1 MTEELGEGSFAKV
14 YKGFNRKGKVFAVKE
29 MKNVNTQYDKYIT
42 EEINIAK
49 HKLKHKNIVEIHEHF
64 TVNRNYIVMEFCE
77 MGNLNDYMVEN
88 DTEICQ
94 RISFMCDMALGVNY
108 LHSQNI
114 IHRDLKPENII
125 LTDKSG
131 LIVCKITDFG
141 VSRIKLSKYDK
152 CLTYIG
158 SYPYMAPE
166 ITGDQEYGSEVDIFA
181 LGLLFYA
188 VFKNTILTNSFGQ
201 RYLIPG
207 IYIERNRIAYLN
219 ELMKKE
225 KTTEEE
231 FLVKYY
237 KEETPFGKFIFS
249 MLHIEQTKRP
259 GMESVLVQVTTVKVQ
274 NELNQIIQGQKVSI
288 NDLQTQN
295 DGLRQELH
303 QLHEHCK
310 QEQLELRNQM
320 QEMDRLI
327 SHKNDTISNI
337 QKEVIQVVSMLE
349 RQEIVNTDLQEYHQQ
364 LKQRNEEIEKEKY
377 MMQEELNK
385 KEDEKKEREAQLRNL
400 REQHVQDQS
409 ENEKLI
415 EAFQDIIS
423 QREVT
428 MENMRKQNDFQM
440 KQLDTLQETQT
451 SERENRVLEE
461 KENQKIITGLQQECV
476 TKQQEITDIRK
487 AYDIKIQ
494 KQQDEAEDKDSV
506 IKELQKNN
514 THLQVEV
521 KEMNQKLVKMTK
533 DKQDVLS
540 QRKMEVLA
548 LRKKLIQKDQEIVS
562 LREKEKQ
569 NKEDLQKKE
578 VSIRK
583 RDEKITELY
592 KQMAEPQQM
601 SKQEIPQQKT
611 KPEIPQKIPKQE
623 RPQQRY
629 KQEIPKHGTKSELQ
643 LRQIAEKKEIT
654 AVKLPSADRDLN
666 KQVKYSTV
674 HIFGIYFEQVLL
686 I

>member
-29 MKNVNTQYDKYIT
+29 IKNVNTQYDKYIT

-88 DTEICQ
+88 ETKVSQ

-114 IHRDLKPENII
+114 IHRDLKPENIL

-131 LIVCKITDFG
+131 QIVCKITDFG

-188 VFKNTILTNSFGQ
+188 VYKNKILTNSFGQ

-237 KEETPFGKFIFS
+237 KEATPFGKFIFA

-259 GMESVLVQVTTVKVQ
+259 LMDSVLVQVTTVKVQ

-288 NDLQTQN
+288 NDLQKQN
-295 DGLRQELH
+295 DGLRQELYE
-303 QLHEHCK
+303 LHEHCE

-327 SHKNDTISNI
+327 SHKN
-337 QKEVIQVVSMLE
+337 
-349 RQEIVNTDLQEYHQQ
+349 
-364 LKQRNEEIEKEKY
+364 EE
-377 MMQEELNK
+377 
-385 KEDEKKEREAQLRNL
+385 
-400 REQHVQDQS
+400 QS
-409 ENEKLI
+409 ENKKLI
-415 EAFQDIIS
+415 EAFQDIIRE
-423 QREVT
+423 REVT
-428 MENMRKQNDFQM
+428 MENMRKQNDFQI
-440 KQLDTLQETQT
+440 KQLVTLQETQAR
-451 SERENRVLEE
+451 ERESRVLEE
-461 KENQKIITGLQQECV
+461 KEKQKIITGLQQECV
-476 TKQQEITDIRK
+476 TKQQEISDIRK
-487 AYDIKIQ
+487 AYDIKIK
-494 KQQDEAEDKDSV
+494 KQQDEAENKDSV

-521 KEMNQKLVKMTK
+521 KEMDQKLVKMTK
-533 DKQDVLS
+533 DKEDVLS

-548 LRKKLIQKDQEIVS
+548 LRKKLTQKDQEIVA

-578 VSIRK
+578 VAICE

-592 KQMAEPQQM
+592 KHMDEQQQM

-611 KPEIPQKIPKQE
+611 KPEIPQKISKQE
-623 RPQQRY
+623 APQQRY
-629 KQEIPKHGTKSELQ
+629 KQEIQKHGTTSEFHSQ
-643 LRQIAEKKEIT
+643 QITEKNDVA
-654 AVKLPSADRDLN
+654 AVKLQVPSADRG
-666 KQVKYSTV
+666 QVKYSTK
-674 HIFGIYFEQVLL
+674 HSFCIYFEQVLL
-686 I
+686 IFKVFPIKKIIKIYIFCKCTIKLFLFLCVVWFDT

>member
-29 MKNVNTQYDKYIT
+29 IKNVNTQYDKYIT

-77 MGNLNDYMVEN
+77 MGNLNDYMVQNE
-88 DTEICQ
+88 TKVSQ
-94 RISFMCDMALGVNY
+94 RISFMSDMALGVNY

-125 LTDKSG
+125 LSDKSG

-231 FLVKYY
+231 FLIKYY
-237 KEETPFGKFIFS
+237 KEETPFGKFLFS

-288 NDLQTQN
+288 SDLQKQN

-349 RQEIVNTDLQEYHQQ
+349 RQEIVNTDLQEHHQQ

-385 KEDEKKEREAQLRNL
+385 REDEKKEREAQLRNL

-440 KQLDTLQETQT
+440 KQLVTLQETQT
-451 SERENRVLEE
+451 SERESRVLEE
-461 KENQKIITGLQQECV
+461 KENQKCIT
-476 TKQQEITDIRK
+476 
-487 AYDIKIQ
+487 
-494 KQQDEAEDKDSV
+494 EAEDKDSV

-521 KEMNQKLVKMTK
+521 KEMDQKLVKMTK

-548 LRKKLIQKDQEIVS
+548 LRKKLTQKDQEIVS

-578 VSIRK
+578 VAIRK

-623 RPQQRY
+623 TPQQRY